1 MCFSAPASFALSGI
15 LTGVGVAAVRQS
27 SSSARRLFAAIPLLF
42 AAQQAAEGIV
52 WLTVDGDPGSAVLRL
67 SVYAFLGIA
76 LVVWPVWCPLALQRV
91 ERNPARRRVLTAL
104 IWFGGAVAASAAF
117 LLSRSQPVAVVVEHS
132 IRYDRAG
139 SSSEFRDLLV
149 LLAYALST
157 IVPFIVSSA
166 QLARAIGL
174 AIALSLTLTAL
185 IERNSLTSVW
195 CFFAA
200 MLSVLILV
208 AVRREEGSLR
218 AADLQRVTPARV

>member
-15 LTGVGVAAVRQS
+15 LTGVGVASLRQS
-27 SSSARRLFAAIPLLF
+27 SSSRRLFAAIPLLF

-52 WLTVDGDPGSAVLRL
+52 WLTVDGHPGSAVLRL

-76 LVVWPVWCPLALQRV
+76 LVVWPVWCPVALMRV
-91 ERNPARRRVLTAL
+91 ERNPARRRILTAL
-104 IWFGGAVAASAAF
+104 IWFGAAVAASAAF

-139 SSSEFRDLLV
+139 SSSATRDLLV

-157 IVPFIVSSA
+157 IVPFLVSSV
-166 QLARAIGL
+166 QLARTIGL

-208 AVRREEGSLR
+208 AVRREEGLLR
-218 AADLQRVTPARV
+218 AADLQRIELARG